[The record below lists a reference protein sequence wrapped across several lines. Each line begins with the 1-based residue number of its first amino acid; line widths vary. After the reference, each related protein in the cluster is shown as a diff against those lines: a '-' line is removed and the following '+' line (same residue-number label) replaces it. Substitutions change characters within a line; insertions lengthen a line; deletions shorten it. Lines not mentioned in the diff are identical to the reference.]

1 MKQRVVIVT
10 LAILISLI
18 ALAIYGGGTAVLVGI
33 IALLMVE
40 LVAGFADCFK
50 IVSFLNSGRGLT
62 DFGQRIGP
70 LRSMLGSVLGPAIN
84 QLFVAFSVREELHS
98 GRLQAPER
106 EVDLISVAST
116 PAPLEGDTIP
126 ISEVEER
133 KFYHKM
139 LAAYANQF
147 GADVVSI
154 MYSATEGADIRA
166 ITVNRVE
173 ERLLVKMLN
182 WASPYVIRG
191 DNRLLGVHDKPVSG
205 LTDFCGWSGEG
216 FKSSVSYPIT
226 NGNARPWRSV
236 LWLGYQSSSPG
247 RAEIERARQVAR
259 RLGEDLMNFH
269 RIRDLSE
276 KAHSAEIQSQA
287 KSDFIA
293 HVSHDIRSPLNN
305 VRSILSLFEE
315 EANNAELRG
324 LLGTARANCDTIGD
338 IVEDILD
345 FSRHQSGQ
353 LKPHP
358 EPVEVA
364 AVLDS
369 VVGCFKFAAQAK
381 GLLLSFENRVAAAS
395 HAIVDRR
402 HLKRI
407 FSNILSNAIKYT
419 DSGGVKIELSGVK
432 PHWKVKIIDTGHGM
446 TPDQMER
453 LFTPFTR
460 FTEKVEGIGLG
471 LAVTRILAN
480 ANSVQIGVGSRVGD
494 GSTFELVIPAAY
506 EEEFAL
512 TEPSVSARAAAP
524 QPYMMKQVRIESEVA
539 DRSAISVLLV
549 DDDVDYTSTLARNLR
564 KAGFKVL
571 PLNSVP
577 DALELLRFQEA
588 GAIISDYD
596 MPNGGGVRLIEE
608 VRKLSQSI
616 PLLILSGRDDPAIT
630 KQVRS
635 LGADDTMV
643 KPAEVQ
649 DIISWIERMVG
660 GPWLAADAK
669 YKKAG

>member
-236 LWLGYQSSSPG
+236 LWLGYQSFSPG